1 MQTPPEIVFE
11 GLPSTPPMRDAI
23 EAHLTELEGRWG
35 RITACRVVVKAPG
48 QHHHKGGLYEIHIHL
63 ALPNG
68 REVNVTR
75 TPPADERHSDLTFAI
90 DDAFKH
96 ARRQLQDQ
104 VRRVQGQIK
113 HHQSP
118 PAATVV
124 RIDPSGEFG
133 FLETSDGQEVYFHRN
148 SVLGGAA
155 SRLQVG
161 SRVTFVEE
169 VGEKGLQATTVKLL
183 GKHSLR
189 VQE

>member
-11 GLPSTPPMRDAI
+11 GLASTPSTRDAI
-23 EAHLTELEGRWG
+23 DAHLTELERRWG

-48 QHHHKGGLYEIHIHL
+48 QHHHKGGLYEVHIRL
-63 ALPNG
+63 VLPNG

-96 ARRQLQDQ
+96 ARRRLQDQ

-113 HHQSP
+113 QHQSP
-118 PAATVV
+118 PTATVV

-133 FLETSDGQEVYFHRN
+133 FLEKSDGQEVYFHRN

-155 SRLQVG
+155 SRLQIG

-169 VGEKGLQATTVKLL
+169 LGEKGPQATTVKLL